1 MYIVI
6 KAKVIAGRYLFKSK
20 LPTGEDV
27 TMFTSASVAYYKRLF
42 ESEGHTVIITE
53 HAEDALAGRL

>member
-6 KAKVIAGRYLFKSK
+6 KAKVVAGRYLFKSN

-27 TMFTSASVAYYKRLF
+27 TMLTSSAVAFYKRLF
-42 ESEGHTVIITE
+42 EKEGHTVIITE